1 MRVQAA
7 PRRQHDSTAMA
18 VHSIRRVIGIGGV
31 PAGESPR
38 AFAWERR
45 LHPVMI
51 AIAMASMVSLY
62 CTEFSGE
69 PELRRAGHM
78 IEWGIFLAF
87 SAELLWMLHLCS
99 RQLRYLAHNWM
110 DVLIVLCSGLALA
123 GAQTEWVALARLLRL
138 ATVALLL
145 TRASKSVR
153 SLFTP
158 GGLPYVFGFATI
170 AFLVAGAGFYWL
182 EPTVHSYADGLWLAF
197 VTGAT
202 VGYGDFVP
210 TTPASRI
217 FAALIVMVGFGMF
230 SLVTASIA
238 AVFIGEDEKLLRR
251 EMHRDIQHL
260 KSDVQHLISDEEAQM
275 RRELHADIRRLR
287 EEVAELRRELK
298 RQGTI
303 SSAE

>member
-1 MRVQAA
+1 MV
-7 PRRQHDSTAMA
+7 
-18 VHSIRRVIGIGGV
+18 VHKIRRMIGMAGV
-31 PAGESPR
+31 AAGDSAR

-51 AIAMASMVSLY
+51 CIALASMVSLY
-62 CTEFSGE
+62 CTEFSGDS
-69 PELRRAGHM
+69 ELRAVGRRM
-78 IEWGIFLAF
+78 EWGIFLAF
-87 SAELLWMLHLCS
+87 SAELVWMVHVSS
-99 RQLRYLAHNWM
+99 RQLQYLARNWM

-123 GAQTEWVALARLLRL
+123 GADTEWVALARLLRL
-138 ATVALLL
+138 TTVALLL

-153 SLFTP
+153 MLFSP
-158 GGLPYVFGFATI
+158 GGLPYVFGLATI

-182 EPTVHSYADGLWLAF
+182 EPTVHSYADGVWLAF

-202 VGYGDFVP
+202 VGYGDVVP
-210 TTPASRI
+210 TTTASRI
-217 FAALIVMVGFGMF
+217 FAALIVMVGLSLF
-230 SLVTASIA
+230 SLVTASVA
-238 AVFIGEDEKLLRR
+238 AFFIGEDEKLLRR

-260 KSDVQHLISDEEAQM
+260 KSDVERLISDEEAQL

-298 RQGTI
+298 RRGTI